1 MSDPSLRVEQSS
13 EPLAASAPAG
23 VPLKKTYIKPL
34 RTIVEIDAR
43 YADQIRDLLNVT
55 SAGDGGEVKRL
66 IRFFIAN
73 EVEVTDYGKRY
84 KSDAFDNL
92 VSAVCLAARP
102 PAPAVEVREA
112 KRLINERLEDLQ
124 TANALYGKDQ
134 RLSAPDKVARN
145 DREISWL
152 KDLRSYLSASPREM
166 VVQKG
171 LNSEGEHQTEHTAP
185 KLSFPPPYLQFSE
198 PLWKQH
204 EYCIQRL
211 MNQIGYPNSQSIF
224 EAMKQLLNDADHIER
239 QRALLTDPSPS
250 SRSETAWQPIET
262 APHNTSVLLGW
273 RDWRDGQW
281 CVEVGAATTGQRY
294 DNGYSNISQ
303 HGSATH
309 WQSLPSEGPL

>member
-1 MSDPSLRVEQSS
+1 MKDHSVRASSADGAPSLQRTLS
-13 EPLAASAPAG
+13 EPLTASA
-23 VPLKKTYIKPL
+23 
-34 RTIVEIDAR
+34 
-43 YADQIRDLLNVT
+43 

-166 VVQKG
+166 G
-171 LNSEGEHQTEHTAP
+171 LKSDGGVDGHAAVPPEIPTQRSGESRDPLGDGSVKVGPHREDAAGIKPGPSE
-185 KLSFPPPYLQFSE
+185 
-198 PLWKQH
+198 
-204 EYCIQRL
+204 
-211 MNQIGYPNSQSIF
+211 
-224 EAMKQLLNDADHIER
+224 
-239 QRALLTDPSPS
+239 PSPS